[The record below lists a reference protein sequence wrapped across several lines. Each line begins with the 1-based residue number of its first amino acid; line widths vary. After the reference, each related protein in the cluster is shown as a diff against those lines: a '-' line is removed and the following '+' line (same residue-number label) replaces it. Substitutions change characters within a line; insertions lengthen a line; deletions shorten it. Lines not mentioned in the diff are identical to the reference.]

1 MNTTTKDWTDF
12 FNDLDADDGNKVSIA
27 LVGSYYGTHIDDD
40 FLERALDSTG
50 LLDEV
55 YLMLTDREIVKNNNL
70 CFEGETY
77 LDLYG
82 DDISLIGGLYFEW
95 DVFKSLLDYEEELST
110 SVIVTP
116 LKELLG
122 DKEVNEVNVSAAL
135 KEDKGRTMSHAIVDY
150 FDSLI
155 QEKPTAFYDIFEKS
169 TEMTDHKR
177 GEITLSTLV
186 TTTVGE
192 LKATLE
198 DTTDGRIGRTWFEKQ
213 DAEITLNNG
222 EIYEASL
229 VHPRDK
235 KILDDNKRLN
245 ILA

>member
-1 MNTTTKDWTDF
+1 MTTTKDWTDF

-27 LVGSYYGTHIDDD
+27 LMGSYYGTHIDDD

-50 LLDEV
+50 VLDDV
-55 YLMLTDREIVKNNNL
+55 HRLLTDREVIRNNNL
-70 CFEGETY
+70 CLEGETY

-82 DDISLIGGLYFEW
+82 DGVALIGGFYFEW
-95 DVFKSLLDYEEELST
+95 DVFKTLLNLEEELST
-110 SVIVTP
+110 SVITAP
-116 LKELLG
+116 LEKLLDGKEMNG
-122 DKEVNEVNVSAAL
+122 ENVNAAL
-135 KEDKGRTMSHAIVDY
+135 REDRGRTMSNAIVDY
-150 FDSLI
+150 FDTLI
-155 QEKPTAFYDIFEKS
+155 DTKPSAIYDAFEKS

-198 DTTDGRIGRTWFEKQ
+198 DTTDGHIGRTWFEKQ
-213 DAEITLNNG
+213 DVEITLNNG

-235 KILDDNKRLN
+235 KILDDDNQSKNK
-245 ILA
+245 